1 MLYNKKELTLQAE
14 MILINYKLNYQ
25 RMKKILTLLFA
36 LLMVGTASAQDKW
49 FNFLRNGTL
58 SEDPVGN
65 FTNFTG
71 RFGKTNRDEKGVVVD
86 DPVDGQPALTLTTIA
101 FNYQEEILDDEG
113 NPVLDAEGNP
123 TYRSYY
129 KQEDGTLLS
138 SIDDWATQFHV
149 SIPHKFKSGQKF
161 KMKFS
166 ARADKPVTIYAQAQ
180 SMPGNYL
187 DNLWFDIQLNEEWQE
202 FVYEGDDGEGVN
214 AIDGMQTVSFNCNT
228 NKTDVI
234 TFYFRFDEFCCDIA
248 DASEDERTLKREN
261 LRYPIPAVNQEA
273 SFKLD
278 MTPMVEALGVEDLTA
293 FLNDN
298 TMRLRVMTTV
308 DEKTVVG
315 YSAAVQPLTGAFVDV
330 NGSMV
335 EEEKGVNIYLAED
348 GISGNEATL
357 TFYNVDL
364 SLEKGKTVKTRILF
378 EKNNWFYAYDLMLMT
393 QEDYDNPNSGGD
405 GVIYSWESP
414 DGTAIE
420 TGGKATFEGGD
431 EGENRVNY
439 KNTAQGVDYY
449 TLSLNGKKNNIDDE
463 GYEKNCTPRIIITLD
478 DMFYGGEEIQ
488 MTAYTNKND
497 VSKRSTPYFK
507 FENGTILSDD
517 TKDFIDLGIAGNTE
531 PVTNT
536 YEVPAEAVGSKW
548 FKMTRSQSATN
559 LFITKLVI
567 LGNSSTG
574 ISEVKQAKVDNGF
587 VYNLSG
593 QRVDASYKGLVIKN
607 GQKFIQK

>member
-1 MLYNKKELTLQAE
+1 
-14 MILINYKLNYQ
+14 
-25 RMKKILTLLFA
+25 MKKFFILLFA

-58 SEDPVGN
+58 SEDPVGGN

-71 RFGKTNRDEKGVVVD
+71 RFGKTNKDEKGVLVD

-101 FNYQEEILDDEG
+101 LNYQEPILDEEG

-123 TYRSYY
+123 TYRSCY
-129 KQEDGTLLS
+129 KSEDGTLLY

-149 SIPHKFKSGQKF
+149 SIPHKFKGGQKF

-180 SMPGNYL
+180 TLPGNYL
-187 DNLWFDIQLNEEWQE
+187 DNLWFDIELNEKWQE
-202 FVYEGDDGEGVN
+202 FVYEGDDGEGVD
-214 AIDGMQTVSFNCNT
+214 AINGMQTVSFNCNT

-234 TFYFRFDEFCCDIA
+234 TFYFRFDEFSCDIA
-248 DASEDERTLKREN
+248 DASEDERTIKRES

-278 MTPMVEALGVEDLTA
+278 MTPMVETLGVEDLAA

-298 TMRLRVMTTV
+298 TMKLRMITTV
-308 DEKTVVG
+308 DEKPVVS
-315 YSAAVQPLTGAFVDV
+315 YSGAVQAITGAFIDA
-330 NGSMV
+330 NGSMID
-335 EEEKGVNIYLAED
+335 EEKGVNLYMSED

-357 TFYNVDL
+357 TLFNVDL
-364 SLEKGKTVKTRILF
+364 NLEKGKTVKTRILF
-378 EKNNWFYAYDLMLMT
+378 EKNDWFYGYDLMLMT
-393 QEDYDNPNSGGD
+393 QEDYDNPNSGGS

-567 LGNSSTG
+567 IGNSSTG
-574 ISEVKQAKVDNGF
+574 ISEVKQAKIDNGF
-587 VYNLSG
+587 IYNLSG
-593 QRVDASYKGLVIKN
+593 QRVDASYKGLVIMN
-607 GQKFIQK
+607 GQKLIQK